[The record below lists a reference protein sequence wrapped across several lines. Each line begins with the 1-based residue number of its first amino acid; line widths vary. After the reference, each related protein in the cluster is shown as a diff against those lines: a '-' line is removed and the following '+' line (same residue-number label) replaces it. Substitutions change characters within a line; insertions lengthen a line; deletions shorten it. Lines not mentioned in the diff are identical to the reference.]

1 MSARARIFAGV
12 ATLLAACSSE
22 AAKPDPNAPPS
33 TQAVAQS
40 AATSSAAAAANTG
53 SASAST
59 PSANVTATTPQVSD
73 AAVSQLLEGGA
84 ALSALPVRA
93 VDSGKTFDPQ
103 LRNKLAPERPKHP
116 SPL

>member
-1 MSARARIFAGV
+1 MSARARLFAGV

-22 AAKPDPNAPPS
+22 AARPDPNAPPS
-33 TQAVAQS
+33 TQVAQS

-59 PSANVTATTPQVSD
+59 PSASVTATTPQVSD
-73 AAVSQLLEGGA
+73 AAVSKLLEGGA